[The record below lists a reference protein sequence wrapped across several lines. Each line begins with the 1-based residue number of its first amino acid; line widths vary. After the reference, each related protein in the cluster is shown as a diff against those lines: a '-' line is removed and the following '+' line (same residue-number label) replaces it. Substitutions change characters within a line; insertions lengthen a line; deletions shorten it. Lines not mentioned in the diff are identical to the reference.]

1 MAETE
6 IFDASKGWG
15 SEDFKLNHPFKFA
28 GVEFRQ
34 FSFRVPTGAD
44 IDAYLNSTDRGL
56 RTFATKIVDTDP
68 KVLDAMHGGD
78 YARLLKTVGEFVAG
92 VR

>member
-6 IFDASKGWG
+6 VHDASKGWG
-15 SEDFKLNHPFKFA
+15 LEDFPLKHPFRFA
-28 GVEFRQ
+28 GVEFSK
-34 FSFRVPTGAD
+34 FSFRVPTGGD
-44 IDAYLNSTDRGL
+44 IDAYLNATDRGL
-56 RTFATKIVDTDP
+56 RSFATRIVDADP

-92 VR
+92 AR

>member
-15 SEDFKLNHPFKFA
+15 LEDFELKRPFKFA
-28 GVEFRQ
+28 GQ
-34 FSFRVPTGAD
+34 SFVKLSLRVPTGAD
-44 IDAYLNSTDRGL
+44 IEFYVRSPDRGFRAL
-56 RTFATKIVDTDP
+56 ALKIVDADA
-68 KVLDAMHGGD
+68 KILDAMHGSD
-78 YARLLKTVGEFVAG
+78 YSRLMAAVGEFVAG

>member
-15 SEDFKLNHPFKFA
+15 TEEFELKRPFKFA
-28 GVEFRQ
+28 GVD
-34 FSFRVPTGAD
+34 FSKVVVRVPSGAD
-44 IDAYLNSTDRGL
+44 IDAYVKTPDRNL
-56 RTFATKIVDTDP
+56 RSLALKLADVDAR
-68 KVLDAMHGGD
+68 VLDAMHGSD
-78 YARLLKTVGEFVAG
+78 YARLLSSVGEFVAG